1 MYLFN
6 SEKPHQGWVN
16 KICIV
21 LYCISLL
28 NLINIWFEK
37 QNTGPA
43 KYHYKYNSKRKI
55 NYIYEPVYEQ
65 SLQEQSYLCQS

>member
-21 LYCISLL
+21 LYCRHHELKMDTDFLHTVSSQFHFKTFGLENCNFNHCVTQQL
-28 NLINIWFEK
+28 K
-37 QNTGPA
+37 
-43 KYHYKYNSKRKI
+43 S
-55 NYIYEPVYEQ
+55 
-65 SLQEQSYLCQS
+65 